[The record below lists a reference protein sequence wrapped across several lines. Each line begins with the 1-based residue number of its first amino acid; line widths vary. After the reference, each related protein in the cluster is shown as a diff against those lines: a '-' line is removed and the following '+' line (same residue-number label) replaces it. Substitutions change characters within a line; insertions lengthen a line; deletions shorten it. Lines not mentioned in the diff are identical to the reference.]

1 MTTLSVVQRIRAF
14 CFGAIGVAYYYLAY
28 AVAMHSAAG
37 LSSADWVDVVGRLM
51 LLFLLLLG
59 YGVFNYVFQVAPG
72 RLQTTQNQA
81 GQAQAKQNQG
91 RPFYALG
98 LKQRPGWQREF
109 GLGLATGWGAL
120 VIAILPVVLG
130 GSLFAT
136 LWGAPRQ
143 WFLLLLD
150 VIVLL
155 AMSLGEELMFRGYA
169 LQRFMDAFGP
179 TGATLAVA
187 LLAAGLQ
194 VGDPFAPR
202 ASTWVAF
209 FFSWL
214 LSVGYLRTR
223 ALWLPWGL
231 RFGWYAATSL
241 LFGLPIGG
249 VSRYTPV
256 VQSSTRGTEWF
267 TGGDYGP
274 DAAGFT
280 VLVFIVAIFVLLRLT
295 RDYAYRYA
303 TPEIVAAG
311 IPVDIDAISKRQH
324 EEGMGP
330 VIEPATP
337 RLVQI
342 GGVGSAAPAAP
353 AASAF
358 PPDQAPREH
367 E

>member
-1 MTTLSVVQRIRAF
+1 MTTLSAVQRIRAF

-37 LSSADWVDVVGRLM
+37 LSPADWVDVVGRLM

-59 YGVFNYVFQVAPG
+59 YGLFGYLFHVTPG
-72 RLQTTQNQA
+72 HIKA
-81 GQAQAKQNQG
+81 GQSQG
-91 RPFYALG
+91 RPLYALG
-98 LKQRPGWQREF
+98 FKQRPGWQREF
-109 GLGLATGWGAL
+109 GVGLATGWGTL
-120 VIAILPVVLG
+120 VVAILPVVLG
-130 GSLFAT
+130 GGLIAT

-143 WFLLLLD
+143 WFLLFMD
-150 VIVLL
+150 IVVLL
-155 AMSLGEELMFRGYA
+155 AMALGEELMFRGYV
-169 LQRFMDAFGP
+169 LQRFIDAFGP

-194 VGDPFAPR
+194 FGDPFAPR
-202 ASTWVAF
+202 ASVWVAF

-256 VQSSTRGTEWF
+256 VQSSMRGGEWF
-267 TGGDYGP
+267 TGGDWGP

-280 VLVFIVAIFVLLRLT
+280 VLVLIVAIFVLLRLT

-311 IPVDIDAISKRQH
+311 IPVDIDAITRRQH

-330 VIEPATP
+330 VIEPAAP
-337 RLVQI
+337 KLVQI
-342 GGVGSAAPAAP
+342 GGV
-353 AASAF
+353 ASNPSLPSSSEAVLS
-358 PPDQAPREH
+358 DDMPRER

>member
-1 MTTLSVVQRIRAF
+1 MTPLSAIYRIRAF
-14 CFGAIGVAYYYLAY
+14 CFGAIGVAYYYFAH

-37 LSSADWVDVVGRLM
+37 LSSADWVDLVGRLM

-59 YGVFNYVFQVAPG
+59 YGVLGYVFQ
-72 RLQTTQNQA
+72 
-81 GQAQAKQNQG
+81 KQSS
-91 RPFYALG
+91 PLYDLG
-98 LKQRPGWQREF
+98 FKRRPGWPREF
-109 GLGLATGWGAL
+109 GLGVATGWGTL
-120 VIAILPVVLG
+120 VVAILPLVLG
-130 GSLFAT
+130 GGLVAT

-143 WFLLLLD
+143 WFLLFLD
-150 VIVLL
+150 IIVLL
-155 AMSLGEELMFRGYA
+155 AISLGEELMFRGYA
-169 LQRFMDAFGP
+169 LQRFMEAFGA

-187 LLAAGLQ
+187 VLAAGLQ
-194 VGDPFAPR
+194 FGDAFAPR
-202 ASTWVAF
+202 ASVWVAF
-209 FFSWL
+209 FLSWL
-214 LSVGYLRTR
+214 LSVGFLRTR
-223 ALWLPWGL
+223 ALWLSWGL

-256 VQSSTRGTEWF
+256 VQSTTHGAEWL

-280 VLVFIVAIFVLLRLT
+280 VLMLIVAIFVLLRLT

-330 VIEPATP
+330 VIEPAAP
-337 RLVQI
+337 KLVQI
-342 GGVGSAAPAAP
+342 GG
-353 AASAF
+353 AF
-358 PPDQAPREH
+358 PIQTPAELDVSLDASTEAVETPKDH
-367 E
+367 A

>member
-1 MTTLSVVQRIRAF
+1 MTAPSSIQRIRAF

-28 AVAMHSAAG
+28 AIAMHSAAG
-37 LSSADWVDVVGRLM
+37 LSSADWVDLVGRLM

-59 YGVFNYVFQVAPG
+59 YGVLIYVFHTKTG
-72 RLQTTQNQA
+72 E
-81 GQAQAKQNQG
+81 KQS
-91 RPFYALG
+91 RPLYELG
-98 LKQRPGWQREF
+98 LKKRPGWPREF
-109 GLGLATGWGAL
+109 GLGFATGWGTL
-120 VIAILPVVLG
+120 VVAILPVVLG
-130 GSLFAT
+130 GGLVAT

-143 WFLLLLD
+143 WFLLLVD
-150 VIVLL
+150 IVVLL
-155 AMSLGEELMFRGYA
+155 AISLGEELVFRGYA
-169 LQRFMDAFGP
+169 LPRFTEAFGP
-179 TGATLAVA
+179 TGGTIALA

-194 VGDPFAPR
+194 FGDPFAPR
-202 ASTWVAF
+202 ASIWVAF
-209 FFSWL
+209 FLSWL

-249 VSRYTPV
+249 ISRYTPV
-256 VQSSTRGTEWF
+256 VQSTTHGPEWF

-274 DAAGFT
+274 DAAGFS
-280 VLVFIVAIFVLLRLT
+280 VLVLVVAIFVLLRLT

-330 VIEPATP
+330 VIEPAAP
-337 RLVQI
+337 KLVQI
-342 GGVGSAAPAAP
+342 GGVPATL
-353 AASAF
+353 
-358 PPDQAPREH
+358 QAPVSTEQRLEDVHEAREEH
-367 E
+367 P

>member
-1 MTTLSVVQRIRAF
+1 MISLSAVQRIRAF

-59 YGVFNYVFQVAPG
+59 YGVFGYLFHVRPG
-72 RLQTTQNQA
+72 QS
-81 GQAQAKQNQG
+81 QG
-91 RPFYALG
+91 KPFYALG
-98 LKQRPGWQREF
+98 LKNRPGWQREF
-109 GLGLATGWGAL
+109 GVGLATGWGTL
-120 VIAILPVVLG
+120 VAAILPVVLG
-130 GSLFAT
+130 GGLLVT

-150 VIVLL
+150 VVILL
-155 AMSLGEELMFRGYA
+155 ATALGEELMFRGYA
-169 LQRFMDAFGP
+169 LQRFIDAFGP

-194 VGDPFAPR
+194 FGDPFAPR
-202 ASTWVAF
+202 ASIWTAF

-241 LFGLPIGG
+241 VFGLPIGG

-256 VQSSTRGTEWF
+256 VQSSTRGGLWF

-280 VLVFIVAIFVLLRLT
+280 VPVLIVAIFVLLRLT

-324 EEGMGP
+324 AEGMGP
-330 VIEPATP
+330 VVEPAAP
-337 RLVQI
+337 KLVQI
-342 GGVGSAAPAAP
+342 GGIGSAPAL
-353 AASAF
+353 
-358 PPDQAPREH
+358 PPSSEAVPPIDTPRER

>member
-1 MTTLSVVQRIRAF
+1 MTPLSAVQRIRAF

-37 LSSADWVDVVGRLM
+37 LCSADWVDVVGRLM

-59 YGVFNYVFQVAPG
+59 YGVFGYVFHIK
-72 RLQTTQNQA
+72 A
-81 GQAQAKQNQG
+81 GQDHSK
-91 RPFYALG
+91 PLYALG
-98 LKQRPGWQREF
+98 LKKRPGWQREF
-109 GLGLATGWGAL
+109 GVGLATGWGTL
-120 VIAILPVVLG
+120 VVAILPVVLG
-130 GSLFAT
+130 GGLIAT

-143 WFLLLLD
+143 WFLLIVD

-155 AMSLGEELMFRGYA
+155 AMALGEELMFRGYV

-194 VGDPFAPR
+194 FGDPFAPR
-202 ASTWVAF
+202 AAVWVAF

-256 VQSSTRGTEWF
+256 VQSATRGSEWF

-280 VLVFIVAIFVLLRLT
+280 VLVLIVAIFVLLRLT

-311 IPVDIDAISKRQH
+311 IPVDIDAITRRQH

-330 VIEPATP
+330 VIEPAAP
-337 RLVQI
+337 KLVQI
-342 GGVGSAAPAAP
+342 GGVGSNPALTP
-353 AASAF
+353 SPETTASN
-358 PPDQAPREH
+358 DTQERE
-367 E
+367 